1 MNMLKILIN
10 DPDLLFRRG
19 MKYFLSDF
27 FCKRFNRHVEF
38 ITDYTSENIADADVI
53 ILSLCNGERYI
64 CLPELRAR
72 QKGIII
78 GLVDEEDDSRIS
90 PSCFADIVYILRREP
105 LSEITRKLTF
115 AWQKWIE
122 IQEFQGYKSCFGWK
136 HVSLSL
142 TQLEIITGLN
152 KGYSFQE
159 VAINMN
165 ITYKTVTTHKY
176 LIMRKFCL
184 RNDYDLFR
192 FLGRL
197 NQKSAI

>member
-1 MNMLKILIN
+1 MLKILIN

-27 FCKRFNRHVEF
+27 FFKRFNRQVEF
-38 ITDYTSENIADADVI
+38 ITDYTSDNIADADVI

-72 QKGIII
+72 KKGIIV
-78 GLVDEEDDSRIS
+78 GLVDEEDDSRGS
-90 PSCFADIVYILRREP
+90 PYCFADIVYIQRREP
-105 LSEITRKLTF
+105 LSEITRKLTA

-122 IQEFQGYKSCFGWK
+122 NQEFQGYKSCFGCK

-159 VAINMN
+159 VATNMN

>member
-1 MNMLKILIN
+1 MLKILIN
-10 DPDLLFRRG
+10 DPDLMFRRG

-27 FCKRFNRHVEF
+27 FCKRFDRHVEF
-38 ITDYTSENIADADVI
+38 TTDYTSDNIATADVI
-53 ILSLCNGERYI
+53 ILSLYKGERYI

-105 LSEITRKLTF
+105 LREITRKLNV
-115 AWQKWIE
+115 AWQTWIE
-122 IQEFQGYKSCFGWK
+122 IQEFQGYKSCLGCK

-142 TQLEIITGLN
+142 TQLEIITSLN
-152 KGYSFQE
+152 EGYSFQE
-159 VAINMN
+159 VATKMN
-165 ITYKTVTTHKY
+165 ITYKTVTVHKY
-176 LIMRKFCL
+176 LIMRKFSL

-192 FLGRL
+192 FFGRL
-197 NQKSAI
+197 SQKSAI

>member
-1 MNMLKILIN
+1 MLKILIN

-27 FCKRFNRHVEF
+27 FCKQYNCKVEF
-38 ITDYTSENIADADVI
+38 ITDYTSDNIANADVI

-90 PSCFADIVYILRREP
+90 PSCFADIVYILRRES
-105 LSEITRKLTF
+105 LSEITRRLTF

-122 IQEFQGYKSCFGWK
+122 NQEFQGYKSCIGCK
-136 HVSLSL
+136 HLSLSL
-142 TQLEIITGLN
+142 TQLEIITELN

-159 VAINMN
+159 VATNMN
-165 ITYKTVTTHKY
+165 ITYKTVTAHKY

>member
-1 MNMLKILIN
+1 MLKILIN

-27 FCKRFNRHVEF
+27 FFKRFNRQVEF
-38 ITDYTSENIADADVI
+38 NTDYTSDNISDADVI

-72 QKGIII
+72 KKGIIV
-78 GLVDEEDDSRIS
+78 GLVDEEDDLRIS

-105 LSEITRKLTF
+105 LSEITRKLTD
-115 AWQKWIE
+115 AWHKWIE
-122 IQEFQGYKSCFGWK
+122 IQEFQGYKSCLGCK
-136 HVSLSL
+136 HVSLSI

-152 KGYSFQE
+152 EGYSFQE
-159 VAINMN
+159 IATNMN
-165 ITYKTVTTHKY
+165 ITYKTVTAHKY

-197 NQKSAI
+197 SLKSTF

>member
-1 MNMLKILIN
+1 M
-10 DPDLLFRRG
+10 
-19 MKYFLSDF
+19 
-27 FCKRFNRHVEF
+27 
-38 ITDYTSENIADADVI
+38 I

-122 IQEFQGYKSCFGWK
+122 IQEFQGYKSCFGCK

>member
-1 MNMLKILIN
+1 MLKILIN

-115 AWQKWIE
+115 ARQN
-122 IQEFQGYKSCFGWK
+122 G
-136 HVSLSL
+136 
-142 TQLEIITGLN
+142 
-152 KGYSFQE
+152 
-159 VAINMN
+159 
-165 ITYKTVTTHKY
+165 
-176 LIMRKFCL
+176 
-184 RNDYDLFR
+184 
-192 FLGRL
+192 
-197 NQKSAI
+197 